1 MNHFTKIYNRSL
13 GKNLWVCQ
21 IFAIIIFI
29 NQSHPLNQV
38 DFPLSST
45 KQNQVLI
52 DVDELN
58 TQYNAKP
65 NTSDRNGL
73 EFILKELV
81 FTALL
86 SFLVLC
92 V

>member
-45 KQNQVLI
+45 EQNQVLI
-52 DVDELN
+52 DVD
-58 TQYNAKP
+58 
-65 NTSDRNGL
+65 
-73 EFILKELV
+73 
-81 FTALL
+81 
-86 SFLVLC
+86 
-92 V
+92 